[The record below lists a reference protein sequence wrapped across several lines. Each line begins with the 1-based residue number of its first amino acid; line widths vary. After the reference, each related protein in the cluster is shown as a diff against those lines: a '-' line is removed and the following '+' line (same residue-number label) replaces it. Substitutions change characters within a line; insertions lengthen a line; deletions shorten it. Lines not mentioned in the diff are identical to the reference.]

1 MGAAYRRYFQS
12 KWKQHREVENVDAG
26 RSRAASGHGL
36 DPCRSSNH
44 LPRLRHWGRRL
55 RRRRRSR
62 ARWSRVGGPLG
73 VSAVGAFL
81 NAEIPRG
88 HKSLFNRCMLRC
100 QGNWTGQ
107 HMISKPLT
115 DDDDQDLLASM
126 NALLV
131 RLDNGHTL
139 AAARLSSAI
148 DALTDDMMLKISG
161 NRFSQNNELH

>member
-1 MGAAYRRYFQS
+1 
-12 KWKQHREVENVDAG
+12 
-26 RSRAASGHGL
+26 
-36 DPCRSSNH
+36 
-44 LPRLRHWGRRL
+44 
-55 RRRRRSR
+55 
-62 ARWSRVGGPLG
+62 
-73 VSAVGAFL
+73 
-81 NAEIPRG
+81 
-88 HKSLFNRCMLRC
+88 
-100 QGNWTGQ
+100 
-107 HMISKPLT
+107 MISKPLT